1 MGAIQKAAEQQ
12 NIERKSGG
20 FEPLL
25 KHYWPRMAAV
35 MPKHMSAERM
45 YQLALSTCNQTPEL
59 SECTPASVLGC
70 LMKCTALGLE
80 PSAVDGL
87 GRAYILPYY
96 NKKTNHKE
104 AQLIIGYK
112 GMIDLARR
120 SGQIVDISARAVH
133 EGDFFEYEFGVH
145 EDIRHI
151 PSPDYDG
158 TQPLTHV
165 YMVAHF
171 KDGGHYIDVMTKKE
185 VDAVRARSKSSKY
198 GPWATDYEAM
208 ARKTVIR
215 RAFPYMPVSVEV
227 QADVVSDERTP
238 IVNDSSDGPLF
249 EFMDDSPEPPANVDP
264 ETGEI
269 VDSEDGNNNEK
280 S

>member
-1 MGAIQKAAEQQ
+1 MGAITKAAQQ
-12 NIERKSGG
+12 QAMEKKAGG
-20 FEPLL
+20 FEGLL
-25 KHYWPRMAAV
+25 KHAWPRMAAV
-35 MPKHMSAERM
+35 MPKHMSADRM
-45 YQLALSTCNQTPEL
+45 YQLALSTYNQTPEL
-59 SECTPASVLGC
+59 SECSPQSVLGC

-112 GMIDLARR
+112 GILDLARR

-133 EGDFFEYEFGVH
+133 EGDFFEYEYGIN
-145 EDIRHI
+145 ENIRHI

-165 YMVAHF
+165 YVVAHF

-185 VDAVRARSKSSKY
+185 VDAVRARSKTSKF
-198 GPWATDYEAM
+198 GPWVTDYEAM

-227 QADVVSDERTP
+227 QADVISDERTP
-238 IVNDSSDGPLF
+238 IVNDAGSGPLV
-249 EFMDDSPEPPANVDP
+249 EFMDDSPETPANVDP

-269 VDSEDGNNNEK
+269 QEESNE
-280 S
+280 

>member
-198 GPWATDYEAM
+198 GPWVTDYEAM

-269 VDSEDGNNNEK
+269 QEETDDKQSA
-280 S
+280 

>member
-1 MGAIQKAAEQQ
+1 MGAIQKAAKQQ
-12 NIERKSGG
+12 DIERKSGG

-158 TQPLTHV
+158 TQLLTHV

-198 GPWATDYEAM
+198 GPWVTDYEAM

-249 EFMDDSPEPPANVDP
+249 EFMDDSIEPPANVDP

-269 VDSEDGNNNEK
+269 QEETDDKQSA
-280 S
+280 

>member
-1 MGAIQKAAEQQ
+1 MGAITKAAQQ
-12 NIERKSGG
+12 QAMEKKAGG
-20 FEPLL
+20 FEVLL
-25 KHYWPRMAAV
+25 KHAWPRMAAV
-35 MPKHMSAERM
+35 MPKHMSADRM
-45 YQLALSTCNQTPEL
+45 YQLALSTYNQTPEL
-59 SECTPASVLGC
+59 AECSPQSVLGC

-112 GMIDLARR
+112 GILDLARR

-133 EGDFFEYEFGVH
+133 EGDFFEYEYGIN
-145 EDIRHI
+145 ESIRHI

-165 YMVAHF
+165 YVVAHF

-185 VDAVRARSKSSKY
+185 VDAVRSRSKTSKF
-198 GPWATDYEAM
+198 GPWVTDYEAM

-227 QADVVSDERTP
+227 QADVISDERTP
-238 IVNDSSDGPLF
+238 IVNDADSGPLF
-249 EFMDDSPEPPANVDP
+249 EFMDDSAMEAPANVDP

-269 VDSEDGNNNEK
+269 QEESNE
-280 S
+280 

>member
-1 MGAIQKAAEQQ
+1 MGAIQKAAQSKAVEKQ
-12 NIERKSGG
+12 NGG
-20 FEPLL
+20 FKGLL
-25 KHYWPRMAAV
+25 DHAWPRMAAV
-35 MPKHMSAERM
+35 LPKHMSADRM
-45 YQLALSTCNQTPEL
+45 YQLALSAYNQTPEL
-59 SECTPASVLGC
+59 AQCSPQSVLGC

-87 GRAYILPYY
+87 GRAYILPYS
-96 NKKTNHKE
+96 NKKTGTKE

-145 EDIRHI
+145 EDIKHI

-171 KDGGHYIDVMTKKE
+171 KDGGHYIDVMTRKE
-185 VDAVRARSKSSKY
+185 VEKVRDRSRASKF
-198 GPWATDYEAM
+198 GPWVTDFESM

-215 RAFPYMPVSVEV
+215 RAFPYMPVSTEV
-227 QADVVSDERTP
+227 QADVLSDERTP
-238 IVNDSSDGPLF
+238 VINDSAEGPLF

-269 VDSEDGNNNEK
+269 QEESNE
-280 S
+280 

>member
-1 MGAIQKAAEQQ
+1 MGAIQKAAQSKAAENQ
-12 NIERKSGG
+12 GVG
-20 FEPLL
+20 FKGILD
-25 KHYWPRMAAV
+25 HYWPRMAAV
-35 MPKHMSAERM
+35 MPKHMSADRM
-45 YQLALSTCNQTPEL
+45 YQLALSAYNQTPEL
-59 SECTPASVLGC
+59 KQCSPQSVLGC
-70 LMKCTALGLE
+70 LMKCSALGLE

-87 GRAYILPYY
+87 GRAYILPYN
-96 NKKTNHKE
+96 NKKTGHKE

-133 EGDFFEYEFGVH
+133 EGDFFEYEYGVH

-165 YMVAHF
+165 YVVAHF

-185 VDAVRARSKSSKY
+185 VDAVRARSKTSKF

-215 RAFPYMPVSVEV
+215 RAFPYMPVSTEI
-227 QADVVSDERTP
+227 QADVLSDERTP
-238 IVNDSSDGPLF
+238 VINDSANGPLF
-249 EFMDDSPEPPANVDP
+249 EFMDDSIELPADVDP

-269 VDSEDGNNNEK
+269 QEK
-280 S
+280 TDDKQSA

>member
-1 MGAIQKAAEQQ
+1 MGAIQKAAQSKAVEKQ
-12 NIERKSGG
+12 NGG
-20 FEPLL
+20 FKGLL
-25 KHYWPRMAAV
+25 DHAWPRMAAV
-35 MPKHMSAERM
+35 LPKHMSADRM
-45 YQLALSTCNQTPEL
+45 YQLALSAYNQTPEL
-59 SECTPASVLGC
+59 AQCSPQSVLGC

-87 GRAYILPYY
+87 GRAYILPYF
-96 NKKTNHKE
+96 NKKTGTKE

-133 EGDFFEYEFGVH
+133 EGDFFEYEYGVH
-145 EDIRHI
+145 EDIKHI

-185 VDAVRARSKSSKY
+185 VDAVRARSKTSKF
-198 GPWATDYEAM
+198 GPWVTDYEAM

-215 RAFPYMPVSVEV
+215 RAFPYMPVSTEV
-227 QADVVSDERTP
+227 QADVLSDERTP
-238 IVNDSSDGPLF
+238 VINDSAEGPLF

-269 VDSEDGNNNEK
+269 QEESNE
-280 S
+280 

>member
-1 MGAIQKAAEQQ
+1 MGAITKAAQAQ
-12 NIERKSGG
+12 AVERRDDGFKS
-20 FEPLL
+20 LL
-25 KHYWPRMAAV
+25 THAWPRMAAV
-35 MPKHMSAERM
+35 LPKHMSADRM
-45 YQLALSTCNQTPEL
+45 YQLALSTYNQTPGL
-59 SECTPASVLGC
+59 SQCSPQSVLGC

-87 GRAYILPYY
+87 GRAYILPY
-96 NKKTNHKE
+96 NNRKTGRKE

-120 SGQIVDISARAVH
+120 SGEIVDISARAVH
-133 EGDFFEYEFGVH
+133 AGDFFEYEYGMNEVV
-145 EDIRHI
+145 RHI
-151 PSPDYDG
+151 PSQDYDG

-171 KDGGHYIDVMTKKE
+171 KGGGHYVEVMSKKE
-185 VDAVRARSKSSKY
+185 VDAVRKRSKASDT
-198 GPWATDYEAM
+198 GPWKTDYEAM

-227 QADVVSDERTP
+227 QAEVVSDERTP
-238 IVNDSSDGPLF
+238 IVSDAPDGPLF
-249 EFMDDSPEPPANVDP
+249 EVMDDQPEQGDVPVNVDP

-269 VDSEDGNNNEK
+269 KEEK
-280 S
+280 DE

>member
-1 MGAIQKAAEQQ
+1 MGAITKAAQQ
-12 NIERKSGG
+12 QAIEKKTGG
-20 FEPLL
+20 FEGLL
-25 KHYWPRMAAV
+25 KHAWPRMAAV
-35 MPKHMSAERM
+35 MPKHMSADRM
-45 YQLALSTCNQTPEL
+45 YQLALSTYNQTPEL
-59 SECTPASVLGC
+59 AECSPQSVLGC

-120 SGQIVDISARAVH
+120 SGQIVDISARAVY
-133 EGDFFEYEFGVH
+133 EGDFFEYEYGVH
-145 EDIRHI
+145 ENIRHI

-165 YMVAHF
+165 YVVAHF

-185 VDAVRARSKSSKY
+185 VDAVRARSKTSKF
-198 GPWATDYEAM
+198 GPWVTDYEAM

-227 QADVVSDERTP
+227 QADVISDERTP
-238 IVNDSSDGPLF
+238 IVNDADSGPLF
-249 EFMDDSPEPPANVDP
+249 EFMDDSAEPPANVDP

-269 VDSEDGNNNEK
+269 QEESNE
-280 S
+280 

>member
-1 MGAIQKAAEQQ
+1 MGAIQKAAQQ
-12 NIERKSGG
+12 QGIERKAGG
-20 FEPLL
+20 FEGLL
-25 KHYWPRMAAV
+25 KHAWPRMAAV

-45 YQLALSTCNQTPEL
+45 YQLALSTYNQTPEL
-59 SECTPASVLGC
+59 ASCTPQSVLGC

-87 GRAYILPYY
+87 GRAYILPYF
-96 NKKTNHKE
+96 NSKTKQKE

-112 GMIDLARR
+112 GMLDLARR
-120 SGQIVDISARAVH
+120 SGEISDISARAVH
-133 EGDFFEYEFGVH
+133 EGDFFEYEYGVH
-145 EDIRHI
+145 ENIRHI

-165 YMVAHF
+165 YMVANF

-198 GPWATDYEAM
+198 GPWVSDYESM

-227 QADVVSDERTP
+227 QADVISDERTP
-238 IVNDSSDGPLF
+238 IVNDSEDGPLF
-249 EFMDDSPEPPANVDP
+249 EFLGDDAEPPANVDP

-269 VDSEDGNNNEK
+269 QEEDDAQ
-280 S
+280 

>member
-1 MGAIQKAAEQQ
+1 MGAIQKAAKQQ
-12 NIERKSGG
+12 DIERKSGG

-35 MPKHMSAERM
+35 MPKHMSSERM
-45 YQLALSTCNQTPEL
+45 YQLALSTYNQTQGL
-59 SECTPASVLGC
+59 AECSPQSVLGC

-104 AQLIIGYK
+104 AQLIIGYR
-112 GMIDLARR
+112 GYIDLARR
-120 SGQIVDISARAVH
+120 SGQIVGISARAVH
-133 EGDFFEYEFGVH
+133 QGDLFEYEFGMN
-145 EDIRHI
+145 EYIRHV
-151 PSPDYDG
+151 PSPEYDG

-171 KDGGHYIDVMTKKE
+171 KDGGHYIDVMTRNE
-185 VDAVRARSKSSKY
+185 VDAIRKRSKSSNY
-198 GPWATDYEAM
+198 GPWSTDFDAM

-215 RAFPYMPVSVEV
+215 RSFPYLPVSVEV
-227 QADVVSDERTP
+227 QADVISDERTP
-238 IVNDSSDGPLF
+238 IVSDSESGPMF
-249 EFMDDSPEPPANVDP
+249 EFMEDQYDQQEVANVDP

-269 VDSEDGNNNEK
+269 QEETDDKQSA
-280 S
+280 